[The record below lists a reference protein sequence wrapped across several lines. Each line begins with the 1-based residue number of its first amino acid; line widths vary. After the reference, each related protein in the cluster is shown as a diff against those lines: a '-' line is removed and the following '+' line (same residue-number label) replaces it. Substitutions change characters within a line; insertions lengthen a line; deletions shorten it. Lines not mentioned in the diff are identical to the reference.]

1 MSCHGMEFQFT
12 NVITAN
18 SMQKFKLLAQTFK
31 LWGKPLALMRKSL
44 DFIVKLQTF
53 CVNFVH

>member
-31 LWGKPLALMRKSL
+31 LWGKTLALMRKSL